1 MQSQRL
7 AALDGLRAIAILMVV
22 GYHYFSRWTEL
33 YPYGAALERP
43 FAFGYLGVWLFFIIS
58 GFVIALTLESCRS
71 FGEFALRRFARL
83 WPPMLVGSI
92 ATFAV
97 LALLAPPLLQQAFH
111 FSPANF
117 LPSLTFIDPGT
128 LEKVL
133 HAQTASMDG
142 AYWSLYVEVRF
153 YFWAALLFFAFRR
166 RLVLAFLLFINAVA
180 LADSV
185 THHLVA
191 TLFAPQYMP
200 LFGIGLGFYYL
211 YRDRGH
217 RLAALLVLNAAALGL
232 ARMEPAE
239 WPAFAVFLGLFAL
252 FTWRPAWLAPL
263 AWKPLAALG
272 QASYSLYLL
281 HQYAGVTLIVWL
293 ASALGLEGRAA
304 LPVALAVA
312 AGMAGIALALYRVWE
327 IPARDLI
334 SRRSSRAR
342 RWTSGRRFA
351 APSSGGR

>member
-1 MQSQRL
+1 MQSQRV
-7 AALDGLRAIAILMVV
+7 AALDGFRAIAILMVV

-43 FAFGYLGVWLFFIIS
+43 FALGYLGVWLFFIIS

-71 FGEFALRRFARL
+71 FGDFALRRFARL
-83 WPPMLVGSI
+83 WPPMLVGSLT
-92 ATFAV
+92 TFAV

-111 FSPANF
+111 FSAANF

-133 HAQTASMDG
+133 HAKTASMDG

-166 RLVLAFLLFINAVA
+166 RFVLAFLVLVNAVA
-180 LADSV
+180 LADSI

-200 LFGIGLGFYYL
+200 IFGIGLGFYYL
-211 YRDRGH
+211 HLDRRN
-217 RLAALLVLNAAALGL
+217 RLAALLVVNASVLSL
-232 ARMEPAE
+232 ASLELAE
-239 WPAFAVFLGLFAL
+239 WPAFAAFLAL
-252 FTWRPAWLAPL
+252 FTVFIGRPAWLAPL
-263 AWKPLAALG
+263 TWKPLTAIG

-304 LPVALAVA
+304 LPVAFAVA
-312 AGMAGIALALYRVWE
+312 AGMVGASLLLYRFWE
-327 IPARDLI
+327 MPARNLVRQAVSLRWRRPKVDVAGA
-334 SRRSSRAR
+334 SR
-342 RWTSGRRFA
+342 
-351 APSSGGR
+351 